1 MPMDY
6 SEMGFMIAKQ
16 LMPVYSFSLIITTTA
31 LVFLIVIIVSY
42 LPSRRIAK
50 MKPTNALKGKAGL

>member
-16 LMPVYSFSLIITTTA
+16 LLPVYSFNLIVTTTV
-31 LVFLIVIIVSY
+31 LVFFIVIIVSY
-42 LPSRRIAK
+42 IPSRRIAR
-50 MKPTNALKGKAGL
+50 MKPTNALKGKTGI

>member
-31 LVFLIVIIVSY
+31 LIFLIVIIVSY